1 MSTKCSISCEREPE
15 WGTEFNEELTAPVPD
30 LYPELSDSL
39 PNIQEIETEQGE
51 MAKGLAPFIHECFF
65 LSFFLAFSALLLFI
79 HSYSLFVRTCFRA
92 SMLCPLV
99 DRFVCH

>member
-51 MAKGLAPFIHECFF
+51 MAKGLAPFIHV
-65 LSFFLAFSALLLFI
+65 SFFPSSLLLVLSYFSFI
-79 HSYSLFVRTCFRA
+79 YNLLVGQSLVR
-92 SMLCPLV
+92 
-99 DRFVCH
+99 